1 MIYNL
6 LSILTNTC
14 IVRFTFS
21 FLNSERKMFNF
32 SSILITI
39 SRSLGQYKK
48 FPILSNYFYFFPNE
62 LGAFLHSSLK
72 KQMPKNFHFRI
83 LLTLCVFYLLNL
95 NPIFFIFIEIS
106 WRLILI
112 WKRCTKGSAWIS
124 VYDFIHLKTHIELHS
139 LILTVIIQWKSN
151 LRACFF

>member
-14 IVRFTFS
+14 IVRFTLLFK
-21 FLNSERKMFNF
+21 RKMFHF

-48 FPILSNYFYFFPNE
+48 FPSLSNYFYFFPNVF
-62 LGAFLHSSLK
+62 GALLHSSLK
-72 KQMPKNFHFRI
+72 KEMPKSFNFRI

-95 NPIFFIFIEIS
+95 NPNSSFLSRFHGDLFWFGRGVYRIS
-106 WRLILI
+106 CGFPCLTSSTARKNILNY
-112 WKRCTKGSAWIS
+112 T
-124 VYDFIHLKTHIELHS
+124 L
-139 LILTVIIQWKSN
+139 
-151 LRACFF
+151 